1 MNGAAGPWPALSG
14 TPRACSYNTRTTR
27 HAPRLAERE
36 DVLYTD
42 WCMIIPQAANKTRS
56 LCVPSLF
63 VLLLLI
69 LPAPLHGQGNET
81 DINEMQSKEF
91 YKRGK
96 TLYSVGD
103 YSGAL
108 ESFLSAFELHQHY
121 RMRYNIGLCYLK
133 LGERAKAAEELELFV
148 IAEGTDIDPG
158 IAGQV
163 STLLSEIKKKIGV
176 IYITVAVNGANIFVD
191 NVWHG
196 KSQLQRGIYVKPGE
210 HTVRI
215 ETVDGFE
222 WKGLIA
228 VKAGESREI
237 DIKAGDFRVKG
248 TAELT
253 EYLPVE
259 SDPTRPAPAPAPEK
273 KKPGKKA
280 ILALLVLT
288 IASAAAGG
296 LTGIFSYTKSSEMD
310 ELDDDCLANDCTFD
324 DDLYADYESKKRDLF
339 DESNNLMISSCA
351 LFAAT
356 GVFTLA
362 MIIVYAVKKPKKG
375 LEEKS
380 TAAGRPSILFGGKG
394 VVLHVSF

>member
-1 MNGAAGPWPALSG
+1 
-14 TPRACSYNTRTTR
+14 
-27 HAPRLAERE
+27 
-36 DVLYTD
+36 
-42 WCMIIPQAANKTRS
+42 MITPQASNNKVS
-56 LCVPSLF
+56 PGIPG
-63 VLLLLI
+63 LLVFLWLI
-69 LPAPLHGQGNET
+69 LPAPLYSQGNEA
-81 DINEMQSKEF
+81 DINEMQAKEF
-91 YKRGK
+91 YERGN

-108 ESFLSAFELHQHY
+108 ESFQSAFELHPHH
-121 RMRYNIGLCYLK
+121 RMRYNLGLCYVK
-133 LGERAKAAEELELFV
+133 LGERAKAAEELEQFV
-148 IAEGTDIDPG
+148 IGEGANIDPG

-163 STLLSEIKKKIGV
+163 STLLGEITKKIGV
-176 IYITVAVNGANIFVD
+176 IVVTVAINGADIFVD
-191 NVWHG
+191 NVWRG

-210 HTVRI
+210 HTVII

-228 VKAGESREI
+228 VKAGETREI